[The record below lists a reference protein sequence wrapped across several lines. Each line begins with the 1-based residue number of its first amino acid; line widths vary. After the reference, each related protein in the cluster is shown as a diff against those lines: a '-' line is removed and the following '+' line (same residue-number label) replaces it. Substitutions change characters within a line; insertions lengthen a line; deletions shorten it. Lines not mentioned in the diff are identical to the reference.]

1 MGNDAIAIWLWGKV
15 LGYLSWDKQK
25 HCSTFVFDESF
36 FGTGWDVAPIGWSIR
51 SSSAR
56 LPRSG
61 NTGKMYEG
69 LPPFVAD
76 SLPDRWG
83 NRVFEA
89 WMKKNAISKR
99 NLTPLDRLSFI
110 GKRGMGAL
118 EYQPA
123 QVLRGDDMPIP
134 IAELYEL
141 ALAVQNNRQE
151 IRLENNEDLLLED
164 LYRVGT
170 SAGGR
175 RAKAIIAMNETGDI
189 RSGQADLPA
198 DYIYY
203 LLKFNDDKDF
213 PFSEVEY
220 AYYKM
225 ACAAGINM
233 MPSCLMQIEGKQHF
247 LTERFDRR
255 HGEKMHV
262 LTLAAIN
269 PDATSYE
276 DMFAVCRQLHLPEI
290 QLKELFR
297 RMVFNVLGGNVDDHS
312 KNFSFLMD
320 KNGVWSLAPAYDMLF
335 TVDLDGFNFFN
346 RHELSVGAKTDGI
359 TLDDLRNFARVND
372 ICCADMIIEEVQTAL
387 SEWKKI
393 ASEVGVP
400 KQWIGRIALEL
411 EKIV

>member
-76 SLPDRWG
+76 SLPDLWG

-203 LLKFNDDKDF
+203 LLKFNDDKNF

-262 LTLAAIN
+262 LTLAAMN

-335 TVDLDGFNFFN
+335 TVDLEGFNFFN

-372 ICCADMIIEEVQTAL
+372 ICCADMIIEEVQTEL